1 VVQLGILSLGDLQR
15 DRSTGRLDRPV
26 DRMAQILGY
35 AAPADQLSLEVFA
48 VGEHHSAE
56 FFTPSPAVVLAGPGR
71 GIDRPIR
78 HRDRARPALRMTRQ
92 TGLDKPDYDTK
103 EKRYA

>member
-35 AAPADQLSLEVFA
+35 AAP
-48 VGEHHSAE
+48 
-56 FFTPSPAVVLAGPGR
+56 R
-71 GIDRPIR
+71 RP
-78 HRDRARPALRMTRQ
+78 TN
-92 TGLDKPDYDTK
+92 
-103 EKRYA
+103 